1 MIAASFFGPHFPYSV
16 PVPYDTLYDPDA
28 VERWVNFD
36 ETFAR
41 KPLIQQKEMLR
52 WNASH
57 LTWRDWQ
64 RVIAHYWG
72 YCTYIDDQIR
82 RILERLETLGL
93 ADNTVVVYAAD
104 HGDML
109 GSHRL
114 FNKGM
119 YMYDETYRIPL
130 IVRWPGH
137 IPAGTECDAFVSLVD
152 LMPTMLDMAGVEIPV
167 GLDGRSLLSWLHG
180 EKVANWPDDIFA
192 EFHGYESALFSQR
205 MVRTRSWKYVYNPGA
220 EDELY
225 DVESD
230 PGELRNLAPDLG
242 YRHVLRRMKARLRTW
257 MERTGD
263 DIAEDDSWKG
273 SGYGLYLA
281 GRER

>member
-1 MIAASFFGPHFPYSV
+1 M
-16 PVPYDTLYDPDA
+16 
-28 VERWVNFD
+28 
-36 ETFAR
+36 
-41 KPLIQQKEMLR
+41 
-52 WNASH
+52 
-57 LTWRDWQ
+57 
-64 RVIAHYWG
+64 
-72 YCTYIDDQIR
+72 
-82 RILERLETLGL
+82 
-93 ADNTVVVYAAD
+93 VVYAAD

-130 IVRWPGH
+130 IMRWPGYM
-137 IPAGTECDAFVSLVD
+137 PAGTECDAFVSLVD
-152 LMPTMLDMAGVEIPV
+152 LMPTMLDLAGVGIPEC
-167 GLDGRSLLSWLHG
+167 LDGRSLRPWLRG
-180 EKVANWPDDIFA
+180 ATVTDWPDDIFA

-242 YRHVLRRMKARLRTW
+242 YRHVLRRMKVRLCTW

-263 DIAEDDSWKG
+263 DIVMDDSWKG
-273 SGYGLYLA
+273 SVYDLYLA